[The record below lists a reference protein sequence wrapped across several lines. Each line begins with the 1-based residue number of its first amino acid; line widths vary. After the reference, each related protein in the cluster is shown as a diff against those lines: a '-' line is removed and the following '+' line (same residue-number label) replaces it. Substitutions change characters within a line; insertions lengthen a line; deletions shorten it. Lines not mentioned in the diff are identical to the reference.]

1 MASINV
7 SNVLDELFEWAHQHK
22 ELEERLI
29 EFAAANVHQVFAR
42 LGCQDVEEFK
52 KRLAV
57 YKSHAQFSRIVEA
70 IVSRVLIPE
79 IWLHIA
85 EWLDTKHLRECTL
98 VSKAWNTTFTPLLWR
113 NFGLR
118 NHQSATAPSL
128 AAVHQHALS
137 VRSLKAANLPREL
150 LDVDYQH
157 LQHITIGP
165 NRRQSHREYDWNP
178 IYGLLRRSASTLRS
192 VAVLTMGNS
201 LPSALW
207 DTLQNCPMLD
217 KLVFNPCVVD
227 MATATAFWDV
237 CSRVKTIQ
245 LSRILLVQLKN
256 TTSENITLA
265 TNPFAFDITL
275 RKIREASAL
284 KHLVPLSFSCP
295 NLRRMELSCDK
306 PYLPRPTL
314 IPREIAFLP
323 RPYLSLIYLNNVTVS
338 DVSMAALLDSIPLMT
353 LTELYLLKTGLGPRG
368 LTSIHRHAQ
377 SIQHLHIQDSPAWTS
392 KHFVKIL
399 TSFPRLLTVKAPYI
413 WARDVAACP
422 DPWVCTDLIL
432 VYSLS
437 ILFLCTV
444 ANALFTPLITTGASS
459 SFVENKA
466 MYISGGFN
474 RPQRVV
480 PQTFAIDLSS
490 DWDASAPKA
499 IELSTV
505 NSLQDAVVPNAAL
518 SSTDGRLVVFSNGYT
533 SIYTPSTNQW
543 SNPLVVHYYNPNDA
557 FHLAA
562 AADPR
567 TGLIYVPSGYETGT
581 GNATV
586 TTMLQYDPVVGT
598 STSLSMNG
606 GPGFV
611 KGYSIIWSDYLNK
624 FVICGGYTVAEPFNI
639 LSIYDP
645 DTRTWTQPTAS
656 NSPPARVRHCAVP
669 WMGGQKMVVFGGFV
683 DSAWTVALDD
693 IWELDLSTYVWSKG
707 TNATGLGRGLMVC
720 AISNNSFVSWG
731 GQDKTGIVSSNSTLV
746 YDLSSNAWV
755 SSYVSG
761 AVPPSPQKSNTGV
774 IVGVVVGVIVLL
786 AVAVALWFWLKKRK
800 SHRKQRVLSSDGHPS
815 PDSEVGSTQE
825 LSQSIPEMSEKPL
838 WAPVP
843 VNAEGTAVHSPTN
856 AYTLGVHPHNPQLR
870 YPDNLDYFPPPAPT
884 ASSARTPFST
894 AGCDDSVKV
903 EFTQPPL
910 LRSPQEILPYVQPL
924 DGDESDPRGIVVPN
938 HYRE

>member
-1 MASINV
+1 M
-7 SNVLDELFEWAHQHK
+7 DHP
-22 ELEERLI
+22 I
-29 EFAAANVHQVFAR
+29 E
-42 LGCQDVEEFK
+42 
-52 KRLAV
+52 
-57 YKSHAQFSRIVEA
+57 S
-70 IVSRVLIPE
+70 LIPE

-422 DPWVCTDLIL
+422 DPWVCTDLYKLCTYVDTSHAPTTKDVVQASLEMEQNERAIYAAL
-432 VYSLS
+432 GRLFKLRTLDISLVWGYHIAVSDGRYPLDLQLSSGLDALTGLSELRVLDCRRTNQVMGAQEIAWIGEHWQLARVLGEIVYSDSGDIEEALES
-437 ILFLCTV
+437 I
-444 ANALFTPLITTGASS
+444 G
-459 SFVENKA
+459 VE
-466 MYISGGFN
+466 
-474 RPQRVV
+474 
-480 PQTFAIDLSS
+480 
-490 DWDASAPKA
+490 
-499 IELSTV
+499 
-505 NSLQDAVVPNAAL
+505 
-518 SSTDGRLVVFSNGYT
+518 
-533 SIYTPSTNQW
+533 
-543 SNPLVVHYYNPNDA
+543 
-557 FHLAA
+557 
-562 AADPR
+562 
-567 TGLIYVPSGYETGT
+567 
-581 GNATV
+581 
-586 TTMLQYDPVVGT
+586 
-598 STSLSMNG
+598 
-606 GPGFV
+606 
-611 KGYSIIWSDYLNK
+611 YL
-624 FVICGGYTVAEPFNI
+624 GE
-639 LSIYDP
+639 
-645 DTRTWTQPTAS
+645 
-656 NSPPARVRHCAVP
+656 
-669 WMGGQKMVVFGGFV
+669 
-683 DSAWTVALDD
+683 
-693 IWELDLSTYVWSKG
+693 
-707 TNATGLGRGLMVC
+707 
-720 AISNNSFVSWG
+720 
-731 GQDKTGIVSSNSTLV
+731 
-746 YDLSSNAWV
+746 
-755 SSYVSG
+755 
-761 AVPPSPQKSNTGV
+761 
-774 IVGVVVGVIVLL
+774 
-786 AVAVALWFWLKKRK
+786 
-800 SHRKQRVLSSDGHPS
+800 
-815 PDSEVGSTQE
+815 
-825 LSQSIPEMSEKPL
+825 
-838 WAPVP
+838 
-843 VNAEGTAVHSPTN
+843 
-856 AYTLGVHPHNPQLR
+856 
-870 YPDNLDYFPPPAPT
+870 
-884 ASSARTPFST
+884 
-894 AGCDDSVKV
+894 
-903 EFTQPPL
+903 
-910 LRSPQEILPYVQPL
+910 
-924 DGDESDPRGIVVPN
+924 
-938 HYRE
+938 